1 MDSRSPFLPTLYL
14 ILVLVVVLPIFADA
28 SSRLYIV
35 YMGEKKHD
43 DPSVVTASHHDAL
56 TSVFGSKDEAMKSIV
71 YSYKH
76 GFSGFAAMLTESQA
90 EELAKLPGVV
100 SVKPNTYHKA
110 HTTRSWDFLGLNY
123 YEQSNLLKKANY
135 GEDVI
140 VGVIDSGIWPTSRSF
155 EDNGYGPVPARW
167 KGKCQTGAEFNTTSC
182 NRKIIGA
189 RWYSG
194 DIPDELLKGEYK
206 SPRDLSGHGTHAA
219 STILGGQVYNV
230 SHRQSGLAAGMAR
243 GGAPRARL
251 AVYKACWGP
260 KIDCGDASVLAAI
273 DDAINDGVDVLSL
286 SLGGYGEVPG
296 TLHAV
301 ARGITVVFAGGNEGP
316 VPQSV
321 SNAVPWVITV
331 AASTI
336 DRSFPTVMSLG
347 NKEKLVGQ
355 SLNYNATMNNSNF
368 HMLVDG
374 QRCDEDSL
382 ASVNITGKIV
392 LCSAPLEAANSSPN
406 SAFAATFVAVVK
418 RRAKGL
424 IYAQYSANVLD
435 GFEDFCH
442 LYLPA
447 SCVLVDYEI
456 ASRIASYAKSTRKS
470 VVKIS
475 RVVSVVGN
483 GVLAPRIAMFSSRG
497 PSNEF
502 PAILKPDISAPGVSI
517 LAAVGDSYKFMS
529 GTSMACPHVS
539 AVAALLKSVHPDWS
553 PAMIKSAIVTTGMYS
568 CHTTSP
574 VCISYMASVTD
585 RFGMPIQAEG
595 APRKIADPF
604 DFGGGQIDPD
614 KSIDP
619 GLVYDIDPK
628 EYTKFFN
635 CTLGPKDDCES
646 YVGQLYQLNLPSI
659 TVPDLKDS
667 VTVWRTVTNVGGEE
681 GTYKASIEAPAGV
694 RMSVEPSIITFTRGG
709 SRSVTFKVTFT
720 VRQRVQ
726 AGYTF
731 GSLTWLDGV
740 THSVR
745 IPVVVRTIIQDFV
758 SDTS

>member
-1 MDSRSPFLPTLYL
+1 MDSRSPFPPTLL
-14 ILVLVVVLPIFADA
+14 LVLVLVVVLPIFADA

-90 EELAKLPGVV
+90 DELEKLPGVV

-123 YEQSNLLKKANY
+123 YEQSSLLKKAKY

-155 EDNGYGPVPARW
+155 DDNGYGPVPARW

-194 DIPDELLKGEYK
+194 DIPDELLKGEYM

-219 STILGGQVYNV
+219 STIVGGQVWNV

-260 KIDCGDASVLAAI
+260 KITCGDASLLAAI

-286 SLGGYGEVPG
+286 SLGGYGEIPG

-301 ARGITVVFAGGNEGP
+301 ARGITVVFAGGNSGP

-355 SLNYNATMNNSNF
+355 SLNYNATMNSSNF

-392 LCSAPLEAANSSPN
+392 LCSAPLEAANSSPD
-406 SAFAATFVAVVK
+406 SAFIAALGAVVK

-424 IYAQYSANVLD
+424 IYAQYSANKLD
-435 GFEDFCH
+435 GLEDYCH

-483 GVLAPRIAMFSSRG
+483 G
-497 PSNEF
+497 
-502 PAILKPDISAPGVSI
+502 PDIAAPGVSI

-539 AVAALLKSVHPDWS
+539 AVVALLKSVHPDWS
-553 PAMIKSAIVTTGMYS
+553 PAMIKSAI
-568 CHTTSP
+568 H
-574 VCISYMASVTD
+574 
-585 RFGMPIQAEG
+585 R
-595 APRKIADPF
+595 
-604 DFGGGQIDPD
+604 
-614 KSIDP
+614 
-619 GLVYDIDPK
+619 
-628 EYTKFFN
+628 
-635 CTLGPKDDCES
+635 
-646 YVGQLYQLNLPSI
+646 
-659 TVPDLKDS
+659 
-667 VTVWRTVTNVGGEE
+667 
-681 GTYKASIEAPAGV
+681 
-694 RMSVEPSIITFTRGG
+694 
-709 SRSVTFKVTFT
+709 
-720 VRQRVQ
+720 
-726 AGYTF
+726 
-731 GSLTWLDGV
+731 
-740 THSVR
+740 
-745 IPVVVRTIIQDFV
+745 
-758 SDTS
+758 

>member
-1 MDSRSPFLPTLYL
+1 MDSRSPFLPTLHL

-140 VGVIDSGIWPTSRSF
+140 VG
-155 EDNGYGPVPARW
+155 GYGLHHEASKITAMALCPHDGRESARPVRSSTQRVA
-167 KGKCQTGAEFNTTSC
+167 
-182 NRKIIGA
+182 RKIIGA

-553 PAMIKSAIVTTGMYS
+553 PAMIKSAI
-568 CHTTSP
+568 H
-574 VCISYMASVTD
+574 
-585 RFGMPIQAEG
+585 R
-595 APRKIADPF
+595 
-604 DFGGGQIDPD
+604 
-614 KSIDP
+614 
-619 GLVYDIDPK
+619 
-628 EYTKFFN
+628 
-635 CTLGPKDDCES
+635 
-646 YVGQLYQLNLPSI
+646 
-659 TVPDLKDS
+659 
-667 VTVWRTVTNVGGEE
+667 
-681 GTYKASIEAPAGV
+681 
-694 RMSVEPSIITFTRGG
+694 
-709 SRSVTFKVTFT
+709 
-720 VRQRVQ
+720 
-726 AGYTF
+726 
-731 GSLTWLDGV
+731 
-740 THSVR
+740 
-745 IPVVVRTIIQDFV
+745 
-758 SDTS
+758 